1 MGVYEGRGQ
10 LSKALKDLMTHWHE
24 TRLSW
29 DDAQARRF
37 EEQLLVPIQLDV
49 RQAESA
55 MDHMAVLLSQAKHD
69 CSETT

>member
-10 LSKALKDLMTHWHE
+10 LSKATKDLMLHWQETH
-24 TRLSW
+24 RSW

-37 EEQLLVPIQLDV
+37 EENVLVPLQLDV

-55 MDHMAVLLSQAKHD
+55 MDHMAVLLHQAKHD
-69 CSETT
+69 CSETQ

>member
-10 LSKALKDLMTHWHE
+10 LSKATKDLMNHWQE
-24 TRLSW
+24 TRHGW

-37 EEQLLVPIQLDV
+37 EEAVLVPLQLDV

-55 MDHMAVLLSQAKHD
+55 MDHMAALLQQAKHE
-69 CSETT
+69 CSTTD